1 MLGAAREGFD
11 ELGLEILWRKL
22 QFRRNGGQADVVVE
36 AGEKSAA
43 AGSDLDDVGNGGG
56 ILTHGGTL
64 DD

>member
-11 ELGLEILWRKL
+11 DLGLEILWRKP
-22 QFRRNGGQADVVVE
+22 QFRGDGGQTDVVVE

-43 AGSDLDDVGNGGG
+43 AGPDLDDVGNGGE
-56 ILTHGGTL
+56 ILTHWGTL